1 MSKLIRTE
9 RTIGTYSLRDEHI
22 VSEENIDT
30 VSLEFLQ
37 SIVHPREDDSQLI
50 EGYILDENQ
59 LEKINGQLENKL
71 TFDFI
76 SFYYV
81 LECTGI
87 YE

>member
-1 MSKLIRTE
+1 MSKLIRTK
-9 RTIGTYSLRDEHI
+9 RTIATYSIRDEHI
-22 VSEENIDT
+22 VSEENIDS

-37 SIVHPREDDSQLI
+37 SIVHPRDDDSQLT

-59 LEKINGQLENKL
+59 LVRINGQLENKL
-71 TFDFI
+71 TFDFN